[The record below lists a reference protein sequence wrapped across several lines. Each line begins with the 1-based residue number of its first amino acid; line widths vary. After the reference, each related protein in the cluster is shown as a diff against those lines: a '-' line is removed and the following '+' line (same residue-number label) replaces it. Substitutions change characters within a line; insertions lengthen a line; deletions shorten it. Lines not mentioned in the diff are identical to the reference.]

1 MRPFPVGYTNT
12 LEEGYFIM
20 TDDKPQRQKTPA
32 IYRCAYPA
40 PYPEVQV
47 AAPNPYHAR
56 LLLEDYAG
64 QISELSAINQYVYH
78 HVVLEPEFRE
88 VADLLE
94 CIALVEMHHLEILAE
109 TILMLGVD
117 PRYRTI
123 EENNMEQYW
132 NAVFVYYGSS
142 LCDRLTADIASEW
155 AAVANYR
162 RHQQMIN
169 DPYIKNILE
178 RIILDELNH
187 IVLFNQMA
195 DQYCRPQLQRE

>member
-1 MRPFPVGYTNT
+1 
-12 LEEGYFIM
+12 M
-20 TDDKPQRQKTPA
+20 TEDKLQDHKTPA

-40 PYPEVQV
+40 PYPEVKV
-47 AAPNPYHAR
+47 TASNPYYAT

-64 QISELSAINQYVYH
+64 QVSELSAINQYVYH
-78 HVVLEPEFRE
+78 HVVLEPDFEE

-123 EENNMEQYW
+123 AKNETEQYW
-132 NAVFVYYGSS
+132 DASFVYYGTS

-162 RHQQMIN
+162 RHQNMIN
-169 DPYIKNILE
+169 DPYIRNILE
-178 RIILDELNH
+178 RIILDELHH
-187 IVLFNQMA
+187 IMLFNQMV
-195 DQYCRPQLQRE
+195 DKYCRPQMQRE